1 MNHKTIKD
9 KQSSLSIYQQIQEL
23 ARIGASKRTIAI
35 VCGFNENCFQVASER
50 YIKDQEA
57 RIAQLP
63 KDEQTKTHKF
73 TNPFEEAYFIGFE
86 NLKIDLLRAQH
97 KSAFGG
103 NAIMLQWLGKNELG
117 QSDKR
122 SISLDADDRK
132 IELVIRNEKDTERL
146 KDLERGIKV
155 EEASGGER
163 TPREEERDDVA
174 QPQTEQNAIKGDG
187 GSSEWR

>member
-9 KQSSLSIYQQIQEL
+9 KQASLSIYQQIQEL

-63 KDEQTKTHKF
+63 KDEQAKVQRF
-73 TNPFEEAYFIGFE
+73 TNPFEEAYHNGFE
-86 NLKIDLLRAQH
+86 NLKVDLLRAQH

-103 NAIMLQWLGKNELG
+103 NAMMLQWLGKNELG
-117 QSDKR
+117 QSDRR
-122 SISLDADDRK
+122 SISLDAEDKK
-132 IELVIRNEKDTERL
+132 IELVIRNEKDTDRL

-155 EEASGGER
+155 EAAAGGESA
-163 TPREEERDDVA
+163 PREEGREDVA
-174 QPQTEQNAIKGDG
+174 QPQTEESVIKGDG